1 VDKKIGELAGEVW
14 DYLDENGETS
24 VSQVSREIEAPKA
37 KVDMAIGWLAREE
50 KLDFNEKSRG
60 FTVELG

>member
-1 VDKKIGELAGEVW
+1 MDKKIGILAGEVW
-14 DYLDENGETS
+14 DYLNENDETS
-24 VSQVSREIEAPKA
+24 VSQVSREIDAPKA

-60 FTVELG
+60 FTVDLS